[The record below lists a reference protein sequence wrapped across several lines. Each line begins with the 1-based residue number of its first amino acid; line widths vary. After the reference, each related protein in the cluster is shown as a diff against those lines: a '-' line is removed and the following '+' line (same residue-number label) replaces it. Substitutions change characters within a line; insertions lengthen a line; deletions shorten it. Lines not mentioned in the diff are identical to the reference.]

1 MPTKRYKIMIGEVDG
16 TELSDL
22 TELDA
27 SNSDMLLGI
36 RGLVMQPT
44 TQATAN
50 STLSLTSTSDGIQIF
65 TGTVAGQ
72 ILKMPNATTLLTG
85 RIFEVWNFASQA
97 VSIRDNGN
105 NVLANLGVNS
115 RTIIFLR
122 SNSTSNGTWALTYTL
137 DNGNVFG
144 TSILLAED
152 VAETSNDSGT
162 TWANKLTL
170 VTPSNLALGDYL
182 MNFQFIWRAG
192 NANREADFRFR
203 MDGTNLLTWAPS
215 TGRVQ
220 DRQLLSGFKR
230 VQNISGA
237 RTFTFD
243 FKYAESST
251 TIYVLDARM
260 FLWRV
265 A

>member
-1 MPTKRYKIMIGEVDG
+1 MTTKKYKVLIAEIDG
-16 TELSDL
+16 TDLSDV
-22 TELDA
+22 TELDM
-27 SNSDMLLGI
+27 SNSDMHLGI
-36 RGLVMQPT
+36 RGITVQPT

-50 STLSLTSTSDGIQIF
+50 STLTLTATSDTIQVF

-72 ILKMPNATTLLTG
+72 IVKLPNATTLLAG
-85 RIFEVWNFASQA
+85 RQFEVWNFSTQTI
-97 VSIRDNGN
+97 SIRDNGSN
-105 NVLANLGVNS
+105 ILAVLGANA

-122 SNSTSNGTWALTYTL
+122 SAATSNGTWALTYTL

-152 VAETSNDSGT
+152 AAETSNDSGT

-170 VTPSNLALGDYL
+170 ATPSNLALGDYM

-237 RTFTFD
+237 HTLTFD